1 MYSTLPTFLLG
12 FHGCDIETRDKIIS
26 GKTTLK
32 PSENSYDWLGN
43 GTYFWENNP
52 QRALEYAQ
60 MLKKHPGRAKSKI
73 KKEAVIGAIIDLGRC
88 LNLLETESLEI
99 LKQSYTLLKVA

>member
-1 MYSTLPTFLLG
+1 MYSTLPTFVLG

-43 GTYFWENNP
+43 GIYFWENY
-52 QRALEYAQ
+52 REHSLRKVFGTLR
-60 MLKKHPGRAKSKI
+60 MRH
-73 KKEAVIGAIIDLGRC
+73 
-88 LNLLETESLEI
+88 LNFL
-99 LKQSYTLLKVA
+99 SYTAH